1 MGRQHKETSD
11 VGNDR
16 CLAGLDQRSRGKV
29 CLAAKLFEVGRLS
42 CGQAAELAG
51 YSKRTFIEL
60 LGKQGIAVLDYPA
73 EELTDDLD
81 HA

>member
-1 MGRQHKETSD
+1 MSHPGPHRFDLFPTAT
-11 VGNDR
+11 R
-16 CLAGLDQRSRGKV
+16 
-29 CLAAKLFEVGRLS
+29 LFEAGRLS

-51 YSKRTFIEL
+51 YSKRTFMEL
-60 LGKQGIAVLDYPA
+60 LGKQHVAVINYPP

>member
-1 MGRQHKETSD
+1 MLEMTIALPESISEAEARI
-11 VGNDR
+11 
-16 CLAGLDQRSRGKV
+16 
-29 CLAAKLFEVGRLS
+29 CLAAKLFEAGRLS

-60 LGKQGIAVLDYPA
+60 LGRQGIAVLDYPTD
-73 EELTDDLD
+73 ELTDDLR